1 MIFPENYV
9 DGQVLFELTEK
20 ELLDIIKPIGIVKNI
35 LSLTH
40 DQVPSCTIIH
50 MLSYTIFY

>member
-20 ELLDIIKPIGIVKNI
+20 ELLDIIKPIGIVKII
-35 LSLTH
+35 LSLMIRYH
-40 DQVPSCTIIH
+40 LVQ
-50 MLSYTIFY
+50 LYTCYLTLFFY